1 MSRWVGPEGHTRR
14 SAQRSA
20 IRTCL
25 DHGLQAHRSQAD
37 FHIDTTISGDSPATP
52 SSCATPKNGAAAPVK
67 EKLRG
72 SPVRLPLS
80 QERSARTAYVT

>member
-1 MSRWVGPEGHTRR
+1 MSRRVGPEGHTRR

-37 FHIDTTISGDSPATP
+37 FHIDAIICGLFRQLRPVALRQKRSCCSGERKTEGQP
-52 SSCATPKNGAAAPVK
+52 GQAAPQ
-67 EKLRG
+67 
-72 SPVRLPLS
+72 S
-80 QERSARTAYVT
+80 RSVG